1 MEATMTPNAPG
12 AMTLVDCIENKDVG
26 GFLEV
31 ELIRDGK
38 HGPEVIA
45 RRISHN
51 LIVNTG
57 KKQLWRIAS
66 GLNTSVFDQGRAGT
80 SGAAAT
86 SAQTNILTPLT
97 TADGGGSL
105 STVDSRSLESGTRTH
120 QWVWSYPSGAGSIS
134 AVGIQEA
141 CIMNQNT
148 SPGGSAL
155 MRTVFTSVNKTE
167 NDKLK
172 ITYRA
177 RIT

>member
-1 MEATMTPNAPG
+1 MKATMDAPG
-12 AMTLVDCIENKDVG
+12 AMTLVDQIERKDIG

-38 HGPEVIA
+38 HGPQVIA

-57 KKQLWRIAS
+57 KRQLWRIAS
-66 GLNTSVFDQGRAGT
+66 GLSTSVFDQGRIGT

-97 TADGGGSL
+97 TADGGKSL
-105 STVDSRSLESGTRTH
+105 TTVDSKSLEAATRTH
-120 QWVWSYPSGAGSIS
+120 QWVWSYPSGVGSIS
-134 AVGIQEA
+134 APGIDEA
-141 CIMNQNT
+141 CILNQNT

-155 MRTVFTSVNKTE
+155 MRTVYTAVNKTTS
-167 NDKLK
+167 DKLK
-172 ITYRA
+172 LTYRA

>member
-1 MEATMTPNAPG
+1 MRGTMDAPG
-12 AMTLVDCIENKDVG
+12 AMTLVDQIERKDIG

-57 KKQLWRIAS
+57 KRQIWRIAS
-66 GLNTSVFDQGRAGT
+66 GLSTTVFDQGRIGT

-105 STVDSRSLESGTRTH
+105 QTVDSKSLESGTRTH
-120 QWVWSYPSGAGSIS
+120 QWVWSYPSGGGTIS
-134 AVGIQEA
+134 APGIDEA
-141 CIMNQNT
+141 AILNQNT

-155 MRTVFTSVNKTE
+155 MRTVFTAVNKTE

-172 ITYRA
+172 LTYRA